1 MATPFSP
8 PDRGRPPYPNGE
20 PISASPRLAPDTL
33 PGLTRRQE
41 LAKRS
46 LDLCASAVGLVVL
59 SPVIACTWWIARKD
73 TGGSGF
79 FRQERVGRYGRT
91 FRVVKLR
98 TMRAGTSGTTVTRSD
113 DARITEWGRRFRR
126 YKLDELPQLWNVL
139 LGQMSL
145 VGPRP
150 DVPGYADQLE
160 GEDRAILALR
170 PGITGPATL
179 AWRDEEE
186 VLARVDDPEAYN
198 REVVFP
204 DKVRR
209 NLQYLKTWSM
219 AGDLR
224 LIYTT
229 VTGRSFA

>member
-1 MATPFSP
+1 M
-8 PDRGRPPYPNGE
+8 
-20 PISASPRLAPDTL
+20 
-33 PGLTRRQE
+33 
-41 LAKRS
+41 
-46 LDLCASAVGLVVL
+46 
-59 SPVIACTWWIARKD
+59 
-73 TGGSGF
+73 
-79 FRQERVGRYGRT
+79 
-91 FRVVKLR
+91 VKLR